1 MCFSSNFRVCSRNLD
16 ELSEKNIECKIFFCL
31 VNDAK
36 KPRVGKMFAKSDKDI
51 RIVRR
56 EETNEKLK
64 TTAKKLQ
71 QKFHGSFCAMEIN
84 SLCGEVLISEE

>member
-31 VNDAK
+31 GNDAK

-64 TTAKKLQ
+64 TSAKKTAT
-71 QKFHGSFCAMEIN
+71 KISWIF
-84 SLCGEVLISEE
+84 LCDGNK